1 MVNRAQL
8 SCLSITL
15 SISVACFFYILYRA
29 PPTYPLVVLI
39 HLRVFAVFGNLTNSL
54 WLCMWKQN
62 LAIVSCR
69 CVWLRELVYVC
80 VWESSFR
87 KRKLMRILSLAFFF
101 ALRLLRFGF
110 LLHSFVRCSTLFMTF
125 HMQNACHIRIS
136 APSCC
141 CSCSQACHG
150 LIHMV
155 DPSLHTHTPT
165 HTLTHN

>member
-29 PPTYPLVVLI
+29 PPTYPLAVLI

-80 VWESSFR
+80 VCWCVCGKVLLGKGNLCVYFRYLFFCTTSPSFR
-87 KRKLMRILSLAFFF
+87 FPSSLFRSSLYIVHDVSHAKRVSHSHFRPVM
-101 ALRLLRFGF
+101 LL
-110 LLHSFVRCSTLFMTF
+110 
-125 HMQNACHIRIS
+125 
-136 APSCC
+136 
-141 CSCSQACHG
+141 
-150 LIHMV
+150 
-155 DPSLHTHTPT
+155 
-165 HTLTHN
+165 